1 MPALAIN
8 GGEPIR
14 QRPYPD
20 WPQAGGRERELLEQV
35 LASGNW
41 DSRYGPFVRRF
52 EKKFAAYQGARHA
65 ICVVNGEAALRVPL
79 QELGME
85 PGAEVI
91 VPAYTFVATAT
102 AVLHAGG
109 VPVFADVEA
118 EGLGLDPVAVEALV
132 GPRTVAIVP
141 VHIGGMPAAMSA
153 IVRIAQ
159 RHSLAIIEDAAQAWG
174 ARIDGRGVG
183 AIGRAGAFSFH
194 ASKNLTCGEG
204 GAIVTDDDELAASY
218 RSLANNGRGASGERY
233 RHVRLGSNLRM
244 SEFHGALLCAALE
257 RYPEELQRRD
267 RNARALRAA
276 LERLPGVRSQ
286 AMAPEVETSS
296 WHLVVLRLDRT
307 AFGGVSKA
315 ALVAA
320 LTAEGI
326 PATAGYDSPAYAQAL
341 FRDSAVP
348 HRVGDCP
355 VAERACASET
365 VWVRQN
371 VLLGAE
377 EDAIDVARALERVQR
392 HAGELIEN

>member
-8 GGEPIR
+8 GGDPLR
-14 QRPYPD
+14 QQPYPA
-20 WPQAGGRERELLEQV
+20 WPQAGERERELLEQV

-41 DSRYGPFVRRF
+41 DSRYGPFVGRF
-52 EKKFAAYQGARHA
+52 EREFAAYQGARHA
-65 ICVVNGEAALRVPL
+65 ICVVSGEAALRVPL

-109 VPVFADVEA
+109 TPVFADVEPQ
-118 EGLGLDPVAVEALV
+118 GLGLDPAAAEALV
-132 GPRTVAIVP
+132 GPRTAAIVP

-174 ARIDGRGVG
+174 ARIGGRGVG

-276 LERLPGVRSQ
+276 LESLPGVRCQ
-286 AMAPEVETSS
+286 AMAPEVESS
-296 WHLVVLRLDRT
+296 AWHLVVLQLDRT
-307 AFGGVSKA
+307 AFGGASKA
-315 ALVAA
+315 AIVAA
-320 LTAEGI
+320 LAAEGI
-326 PATAGYDSPAYAQAL
+326 PATAGYDSPAYAQPL
-341 FRDSAVP
+341 FRDSTVP
-348 HRVGDCP
+348 HRVGECP
-355 VAERACASET
+355 VAERACASEA

-371 VLLGAE
+371 VLLGAQG
-377 EDAIDVARALERVQR
+377 DAIDVARALERVQR
-392 HAGELIEN
+392 HAGELIES